1 MRHRLV
7 QPVDPP
13 PSAVTRFRFP
23 SAVYLTA
30 LCRRLRYGSS
40 SRGSQELFAE
50 CSDGVERGNHV
61 KWFR

>member
-1 MRHRLV
+1 MGAGGCVPAATTDEVVGAMRHRLV

-30 LCRRLRYGSS
+30 LCR
-40 SRGSQELFAE
+40 
-50 CSDGVERGNHV
+50 
-61 KWFR
+61 